1 MAFDY
6 SAIPTEGAVIR
17 SLFLNNATG
26 FSPDA
31 FRVVLVGQAYTQSHM
46 MSMQAAAVQML
57 IGTSAHVIM
66 GDYIQSSFGNEMHI
80 AVSGYSSVPSGLSDY
95 PSGCTVFV
103 LATIDGTEKCI
114 FGAVSRSA
122 FTLSPGM
129 HFMLS
134 IEADNGMVRTSADFD
149 APVPQSLLP
158 TLASSSIMSGIV
170 TQSISD
176 SSASMSEIPSSYAVR
191 EYVLSKVG
199 SGTGTGTGTGSG
211 STSGSTV
218 NHYITIPYYTYNSYI
233 PGAVTTYPTS
243 VSSMIRQGFCC
254 FLRTNA
260 STSLS
265 ANSVLA
271 LYESDGTTL
280 CMSAVLDD
288 DVESDA
294 LVMLVYDGTG
304 TFQVLKKNSSES
316 EPVTGQSE
324 SGTMQG
330 LYARY
335 TQMMSLSDE
344 DIMEQYIG
352 YVGTVENQDTT
363 FSAEETVWMRN
374 ADGSYQNLGESYAEL
389 DDFAVII
396 SVQDVAGE
404 SLDAS
409 LVEPVLI
416 DNAGNLQVR
425 FLSAM
430 TCYRVI
436 YGISRAVK
444 SMTGYSAPSSGGSS
458 NLETYTG
465 YLNSDGSDTTG
476 GGWLRILNG
485 SWQELGRNT
494 GQIGMNYSALWDSD
508 HSAFTII
515 EAYDSSD
522 NSVSIAGLS
531 FNQVD
536 GTGNPNLTNANGVT
550 LNRVV
555 YTVDTTNLGS

>member
-1 MAFDY
+1 
-6 SAIPTEGAVIR
+6 
-17 SLFLNNATG
+17 
-26 FSPDA
+26 
-31 FRVVLVGQAYTQSHM
+31 
-46 MSMQAAAVQML
+46 
-57 IGTSAHVIM
+57 
-66 GDYIQSSFGNEMHI
+66 
-80 AVSGYSSVPSGLSDY
+80 
-95 PSGCTVFV
+95 
-103 LATIDGTEKCI
+103 
-114 FGAVSRSA
+114 
-122 FTLSPGM
+122 
-129 HFMLS
+129 
-134 IEADNGMVRTSADFD
+134 
-149 APVPQSLLP
+149 
-158 TLASSSIMSGIV
+158 MSGIV

-199 SGTGTGTGTGSG
+199 SGTGSGSGSGTGTGSG
-211 STSGSTV
+211 STSGATV

-243 VSSMIRQGFCC
+243 VASMIRQGFCC

-260 STSLS
+260 STALS

-280 CMSAVLDD
+280 CVSAVLDD

-330 LYARY
+330 LYAKY
-335 TQMMSLSDE
+335 TQMMHLSDE
-344 DIMEQYIG
+344 DTMEQYIG
-352 YVGTVENQDTT
+352 YVGMVENQDTS
-363 FSAEETVWMRN
+363 FSAEDTAWMRN
-374 ADGSYQNLGESYAEL
+374 ADGTYQNLGSSYSEL

-396 SVQDVAGE
+396 SVQNVAGE

-416 DNAGNLQVR
+416 DNDGNLQVR

-436 YGISRAVK
+436 YGISRAVNT
-444 SMTGYSAPSSGGSS
+444 MTGYSAPSSGGSS

-494 GQIGMNYSALWDSD
+494 GQIGMNYGALWSSYP
-508 HSAFTII
+508 SAFTII

-531 FNQVD
+531 FNNVD

-555 YTVDTTNLGS
+555 YTVDTTYLGS